1 MQSDLPF
8 FEGPEEALRAAVQHL
23 GGAKKVGP
31 MLWPDK
37 TIDAAGRQLLDGL
50 NPGRPEKL
58 DISQVMFI
66 LSRAKEAGYHA
77 AFAWLANEMGY
88 DSRPITRAEE
98 VDRLTSVIES
108 ASAQLANAL
117 STLERVQRAGSL
129 RSVG

>member
-23 GGAKKVGP
+23 GGTKKVGA

-37 TIDAAGRQLLDGL
+37 TIDAAGRQLLDCL
-50 NPGRPEKL
+50 NPARSEKL
-58 DISQVMFI
+58 DIGQVMFI
-66 LSRAKEAGYHA
+66 LARGKEAGYHA
-77 AFAWLANEMGY
+77 AFAWVASEVGY
-88 DSRPITRAEE
+88 ESRPITRAEE

-108 ASAQLANAL
+108 ASTTLANAV
-117 STLERVQRAGSL
+117 SALERVQRANSL

>member
-8 FEGPEEALRAAVQHL
+8 FEGPEEALRSAVQHL

-37 TIDAAGRQLLDGL
+37 TIDAASRLLLDCL
-50 NPGRPEKL
+50 NPARAEKL
-58 DISQVMFI
+58 DIGQVMFI
-66 LSRAKEAGYHA
+66 LSKAKDAGYHA

-108 ASAQLANAL
+108 ASATLASAIGA
-117 STLERVQRAGSL
+117 LERVQRGGGL